1 MTWLDRLRAEPRLIR
16 DAVRA
21 TSPARL
27 VAEALLVLAVLGLAL
42 LPITLLPLPMPTT
55 IIGAVLALLLTVA
68 RLRWPAAA
76 LIGTV
81 GLYLVGSVAA
91 LPVIAVISFHAGRRV
106 QPRRRLWT
114 ALAVTLLA
122 GFLLG
127 GPSFSFGADE
137 VAGYALITA
146 GLVVLPVLAG
156 LLVGRR
162 RPLSRVLHDRNEYLE
177 QVRLLTAAEART
189 AERAH
194 IAAEMHDLLGHR
206 LSLISMHAGA
216 LELATAKQAP
226 QLSEHAHLLRTTA
239 GTAMAELRDVLG
251 ILRVGPAEELD
262 QDSGTQADL
271 ARLVTESRRVGVD
284 VELDWHGP
292 DLDEVDVRVRRAV
305 HRVVREGLTNVH
317 KHAPAATTRVRVR
330 TDDERV
336 LVLVD
341 NGPVAAGGAL
351 GTRRG
356 LAGLEERVALAGGRF
371 SSGSTVDGGFL
382 VRAELPMLPPAG
394 PAPERPTAIQP
405 PGPLAGE
412 VLTAGRVLGSGCLA
426 LFGALPILLIAVVV
440 VVLGFFTG
448 GHPIKSADY
457 TGLDLGTGQDVVRE
471 RFGEGSDLSLFDPV
485 DAPEQSECFHYRAL
499 DDPAVRQYKL
509 CFRDGVLVAKEE
521 LRR

>member
-21 TSPARL
+21 ASPARI

-42 LPITLLPLPMPTT
+42 LPLVLLPLPMSHP
-55 IIGAVLALLLTVA
+55 ILGAVLAVTLTLA

-81 GLYLVGSVAA
+81 GLYLVGWVAA
-91 LPVIAVISFHAGRRV
+91 LPVIAVISFHAGRWA
-106 QPRRRLWT
+106 QPRRRLWA
-114 ALAVTLLA
+114 ALAVTVLA
-122 GFLLG
+122 GFLLA
-127 GPSFSFGADE
+127 GPSLDFGADE
-137 VAGYALITA
+137 VAGYLSITV
-146 GLVVLPVLAG
+146 GLLVLPVFAG

-226 QLSEHAHLLRTTA
+226 ELSEHAHLLRTTA

-284 VELDWHGP
+284 VELEWRGP
-292 DLDEVDVRVRRAV
+292 DLDQVDVRVRRAV

-317 KHAPAATTRVRVR
+317 KHAPAATTRVRVLAEG
-330 TDDERV
+330 ERV
-336 LVLVD
+336 LVVVE
-341 NGPVAAGGAL
+341 NGPVAADGVP

-371 SSGSTVDGGFL
+371 TGESTVDGGFL
-382 VRAELPMLPPAG
+382 VRAELPRLPPAG
-394 PAPERPTAIQP
+394 PAPERPAPIQP
-405 PGPLAGE
+405 PGPLAAE

-426 LFGALPILLIAVVV
+426 LFGAVPILLVAVAVVL
-440 VVLGFFTG
+440 LGLVTG
-448 GHPIKSADY
+448 GSPIKSADY
-457 TGLDLGTGQDVVRE
+457 TGLGLGTGQDAVRE
-471 RFGEGSDLSLFDPV
+471 RFGEGNDLSLFDPV
-485 DAPEQSECFHYRAL
+485 GIPEQSECFHYRAV
-499 DDPAVRQYKL
+499 DDPAVRQYRL